1 VSEARPDSGRR
12 VNLLRTIQLI
22 YGAFWAFIVL
32 LFVVAAFIAPGTRKH
47 PVGGLGVAI
56 CVVGVAAVAA
66 AWWLRSRPLVG
77 ASRATVAASY
87 RATFFFGLAVS
98 EWPALLGLIAVFR
111 TGLLW
116 PYLLGFAFSA
126 AGFWL
131 TAPTPAAVLR
141 RDRSLRRSG
150 SPHTL
155 SASLQGVEQL
165 PRRR

>member
-1 VSEARPDSGRR
+1 MTGAGPAGGRR

-22 YGAFWAFIVL
+22 YGAFWAALVL
-32 LFVVAAFIAPGTRKH
+32 LFVVAAFVAPATRKH
-47 PVGGLGVAI
+47 PVGGLGPVI

-77 ASRATVAASY
+77 ASPATVVASY

-111 TGLLW
+111 TGVLW
-116 PYLLGFAFSA
+116 PYVLGFAFSA

-131 TAPTPAAVLR
+131 TAPAPAAVLR
-141 RDRSLRRSG
+141 KDRSLRRSG
-150 SPHTL
+150 SVHTL
-155 SASLQGVEQL
+155 SASLQGVEQ
-165 PRRR
+165 PSRRR